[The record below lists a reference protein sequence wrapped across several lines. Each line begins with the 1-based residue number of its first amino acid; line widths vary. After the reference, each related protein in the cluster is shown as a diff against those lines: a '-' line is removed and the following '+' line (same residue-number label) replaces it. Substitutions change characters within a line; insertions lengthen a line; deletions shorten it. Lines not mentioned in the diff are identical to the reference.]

1 MFDCPLKSKE
11 EDRFLVPEWAKGK
24 VVYQIF
30 PDRFAASHKVDEKLW
45 YEAPVKNW
53 RALYMHDLAFY
64 LHESRDCRQHLGTYR
79 RMEAYYTYSESGE

>member
-30 PDRFAASHKVDEKLW
+30 PDRFASSHEVDEKLW
-45 YEAPVKNW
+45 YDSHARGDGSFSC
-53 RALYMHDLAFY
+53 RASVGPALFP
-64 LHESRDCRQHLGTYR
+64 TR
-79 RMEAYYTYSESGE
+79 RVYGRGARILL